1 MNQTVIPRTDLVD
14 IALAEFGLSLG
25 DHVSPMLKQQTD
37 AQDRVIAGSGGC
49 GKKKA
54 AFVI

>member
-1 MNQTVIPRTDLVD
+1 MNPR
-14 IALAEFGLSLG
+14 
-25 DHVSPMLKQQTD
+25 MLKQQTD
-37 AQDRVIAGSGGC
+37 AQYRVIAGSGGC